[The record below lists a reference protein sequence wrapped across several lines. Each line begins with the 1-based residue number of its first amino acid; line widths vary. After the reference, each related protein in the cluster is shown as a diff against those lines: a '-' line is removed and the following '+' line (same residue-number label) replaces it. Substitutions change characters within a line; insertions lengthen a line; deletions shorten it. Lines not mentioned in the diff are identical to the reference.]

1 LDWTLAPV
9 KDGTGKVQGLVLSL
23 LDVTEEVRAVEEQAR
38 AQAALHRQN
47 EELMALTREL
57 NAFAHTVA
65 HDLKQPLTIVL
76 GFADMLNEEMGA
88 GLDDAQKR
96 MLQGI
101 KQGARRM
108 SNIVEG
114 LLLLASTRSSE
125 IQPGPL
131 NMGDIVR
138 EVQQNLAAVIDE
150 AGAELVV
157 SSTWPA
163 SLGYGPWVE
172 SVWANYLTNA
182 IKYGG
187 RPPRVELGG
196 ETRPGGYARFWVRD
210 NGQGLAPEEKTRL
223 FTSFTRL
230 GQPRTLGHGLGL
242 TIVRRIVERLGGEVG
257 VESEPGK
264 GSTFWFTLP
273 GET

>member
-1 LDWTLAPV
+1 
-9 KDGTGKVQGLVLSL
+9 
-23 LDVTEEVRAVEEQAR
+23 
-38 AQAALHRQN
+38 
-47 EELMALTREL
+47 MALTREL

-76 GFADMLNEEMGA
+76 GFADMLNEEMGG
-88 GLDDAQKR
+88 GLDDPEKR

-125 IQPGPL
+125 IEPGPL
-131 NMGDIVR
+131 NMGDIVQ

-157 SSTWPA
+157 SPTWPE
-163 SLGYGPWVE
+163 SLGYEPWIE

-187 RPPRVELGG
+187 RPPRVELSG
-196 ETRPGGYARFWVRD
+196 EEMSGGYARFWVRD
-210 NGQGLAPEEKTRL
+210 NGPGLTPEERTRL

-230 GQPRTLGHGLGL
+230 GQPRSLGHGLGL

-257 VESEPGK
+257 VQSEPGK

-273 GET
+273 GGT